1 MRIIPLERHASN
13 RAEEE
18 REEELTSIFIQRHW
32 TRSQKESLR
41 YFSEDF
47 VAFRLHLHYR
57 LGSQLMVKT
66 KQRRT
71 GKVPVKKSGTSS
83 PGLIDSP
90 DCDNQHEDNDW
101 IIVKKQRVII
111 LVPAAPHNEISL
123 TANQGPNHMQL
134 MPPEMASNH
143 VQLPMEIH
151 PSGNE
156 HEKTTLLAVQKESHA
171 ERRAPPTLPKPTVV
185 NPPSLDQ
192 RIESENPHQ
201 MNSLKS
207 HKLLGI
213 SDTSKV
219 IKQPRTLLAP
229 RGPSNNLETLNK
241 NLRASNLERKL
252 ERAGGLS
259 KWLTSLGLGQFV
271 RIFHGKS
278 VSKYQLVNLTM
289 KKLKDMGASA
299 VGPRRKLIHAIDCSI
314 NTPFILPVSILGS
327 SLIPFQSP

>member
-1 MRIIPLERHASN
+1 
-13 RAEEE
+13 
-18 REEELTSIFIQRHW
+18 
-32 TRSQKESLR
+32 
-41 YFSEDF
+41 
-47 VAFRLHLHYR
+47 
-57 LGSQLMVKT
+57 MVRT

-71 GKVPVKKSGTSS
+71 GKVPGKKSGTSS
-83 PGLIDSP
+83 HCRIDSLN
-90 DCDNQHEDNDW
+90 CDNQHEDSDW

-111 LVPAAPHNEISL
+111 LVPAAPRNERSL
-123 TANQGPNHMQL
+123 TSNQGPNHMHL
-134 MPPEMASNH
+134 LPPEMASNH
-143 VQLPMEIH
+143 VQLPMETSVIH

-156 HEKTTLLAVQKESHA
+156 REKNTLLAVQKETRA
-171 ERRAPPTLPKPTVV
+171 ERRGAPNLPKPTVV

-192 RIESENPHQ
+192 RTESESPHQ

-229 RGPSNNLETLNK
+229 RRSSNLETLNK

-252 ERAGGLS
+252 ERAGGVT

-271 RIFHGKS
+271 RIFQGKS
-278 VSKYQLVNLTM
+278 LSKYQLVNLTM

-299 VGPRRKLIHAIDCSI
+299 VGPRRKLIHAIDCVCQ
-314 NTPFILPVSILGS
+314 PYCFEAL
-327 SLIPFQSP
+327 